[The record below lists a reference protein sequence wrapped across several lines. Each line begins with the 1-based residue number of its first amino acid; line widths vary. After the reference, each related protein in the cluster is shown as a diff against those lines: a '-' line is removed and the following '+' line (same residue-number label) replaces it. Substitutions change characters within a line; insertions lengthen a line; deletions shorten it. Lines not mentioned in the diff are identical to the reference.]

1 MNLMNVQVLAKFP
14 LLQALDSTQYKLL
27 LHLPLHHQTT
37 SGGKNLGRESGWAL
51 ICMITRLVLRGSLEV
66 IREDLP
72 KKLMF
77 TFGHCPN

>member
-51 ICMITRLVLRGSLEV
+51 ICMITQLVLGGHWRSGGHHD
-66 IREDLP
+66 RR
-72 KKLMF
+72 KLLR
-77 TFGHCPN
+77 H